1 MPRTAH
7 LQKKRIKRVRVPKEI
22 LAELIKRELS
32 VRGLAR
38 KYGVSD
44 AVISNILGG
53 FPYKHS
59 DRGKWAEI
67 KEQLLKD
74 YPWLREYLTR
84 S

>member
-7 LQKKRIKRVRVPKEI
+7 PQKKRIKRVRVPKEI
-22 LAELIKRELS
+22 LIELIKRDLS

-53 FPYKHS
+53 FPYKT

-67 KEQLLKD
+67 KKALLRD
-74 YPWLREYLTR
+74 YPWLKAYIGN
-84 S
+84 

>member
-1 MPRTAH
+1 MSRTAH
-7 LQKKRIKRVRVPKEI
+7 PQKKRIKRVRVPKEI
-22 LAELIKRELS
+22 LIELFKRDLS

-53 FPYKHS
+53 FPYKNTE
-59 DRGKWAEI
+59 RGKWAGI

-74 YPWLREYLTR
+74 YPWLKAYIG

>member
-1 MPRTAH
+1 MPRTANP
-7 LQKKRIKRVRVPKEI
+7 QRKRIKRVRVPKEI
-22 LAELIKRELS
+22 LIELFKRDLS
-32 VRGLAR
+32 VRRLAR

-44 AVISNILGG
+44 ALISNILGG

-59 DRGKWAEI
+59 DRGKWQSV

-74 YPWLREYLTR
+74 YPWLKPYIG

>member
-7 LQKKRIKRVRVPKEI
+7 TTKKRIKRVRVPKEI
-22 LAELIKRELS
+22 LIELIKRDLS

-44 AVISNILGG
+44 QLISNILGG
-53 FPYKHS
+53 FPYKYA

-67 KEQLLKD
+67 KERLLKD
-74 YPWLREYLTR
+74 YPWLREYIG